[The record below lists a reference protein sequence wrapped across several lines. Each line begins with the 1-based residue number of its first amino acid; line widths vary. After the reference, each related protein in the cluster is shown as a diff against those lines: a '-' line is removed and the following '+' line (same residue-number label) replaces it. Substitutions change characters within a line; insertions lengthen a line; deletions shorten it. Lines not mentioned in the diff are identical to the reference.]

1 MSASPTQSQPAY
13 LQRYQADDDGV
24 RFMPGA
30 EFRYGHLPPVPDG
43 ILGDRI
49 LRGSLKTDLLK
60 RQLTLE
66 DVRRPAFSID
76 ELNDLTAYWSWDLW
90 DQLSLRASEGS
101 SGLVPRQ
108 EYEALSFANAF
119 YRWPEFMI
127 DMTDRLGIDGIVN
140 LARSGREPA
149 NKINMLHS
157 WCLGAVT
164 QLGRALYL
172 IMGHNTP
179 DEYLPELT
187 AAMKF
192 WQALVWGYRG
202 DGYLWSSQNRY
213 TTAALDDGWTQ
224 RLRDSME
231 PLTDET
237 GPDFTALMASAELQS
252 FYLHLDNRLGM
263 YDLGPFVLDNGNP
276 MIVRST
282 FTREDAYSWSLFARD
297 LPHAM
302 TFVFEIDAAE
312 MQLEEARVLSIG
324 TLMTRPRNYV
334 SSIVKGSVWVRDEWD
349 SELRQVPLAE
359 ATAKYL
365 TGIGNATGD
374 IFEWMTRTPRRHLIE
389 NGAFTYYVGM
399 ILPFMRKA
407 GLYDHYCENHNLW
420 EFDERASR
428 VYYELGRNNFARI
441 VVPTR
446 LFTSS
451 ETSFAPISADAPL
464 WRSKY
469 AYV

>member
-1 MSASPTQSQPAY
+1 MSTETTQSRPAY
-13 LQRYQADDDGV
+13 LDRYNQDDDGI

-30 EFRYGHLPPVPDG
+30 EFKYGQLPLLPDG

-49 LRGSLKTDLLK
+49 LRSNLKTGLLTGP
-60 RQLTLE
+60 LTIE
-66 DVRRPAFSID
+66 DIKKPSFTVD
-76 ELNDLTAYWSWDLW
+76 ELNDLIAYWAWDLW

-119 YRWPEFMI
+119 YRWPEFML
-127 DMTDRLGIDGIVN
+127 DMTERLGVDGIVE

-149 NKINMLHS
+149 SKINMLHA

-164 QLGRALYL
+164 QLGRALYI
-172 IMGHNTP
+172 IMGHNKP
-179 DEYLPELT
+179 EEFLPEFN
-187 AAMKF
+187 AALKF

-213 TTAALDDGWTQ
+213 TTRVLDEAWTR
-224 RLRDSME
+224 RLEASME
-231 PLTDET
+231 PLTSDRRAE
-237 GPDFTALMASAELQS
+237 FTSMMAASELLS
-252 FYLHLDNRLGM
+252 FYLHLDCRLGM
-263 YDLGPFVLDNGNP
+263 YDLGPFVLENGNP

-282 FTREDAYSWSLFARD
+282 FTREDAYGWSLFARD

-302 TFVFEIDAAE
+302 TFAFEIDANR
-312 MQLEEARVLSIG
+312 MSLEELRVISIG
-324 TLMTRPRNYV
+324 TLMTRPRNYINA
-334 SSIVKGSVWVRDEWD
+334 IVKGSVWVRDDWD
-349 SELRQVPLAE
+349 SELRQVSLNE
-359 ATAKYL
+359 ATSRYL
-365 TGIGNATGD
+365 TPVGKATSD

-389 NGAFTYYVGM
+389 TGAFVYYVGM

-407 GLYDHYCENHNLW
+407 GLYEHYCEHLDLW
-420 EFDERASR
+420 EIDERAAR
-428 VYYELGRNNFARI
+428 VYYELDRNNFARI

-451 ETSFAPISADAPL
+451 ETSFAPIAAGTPL
-464 WRSKY
+464 WHSKY